1 MVEQSMNGEQSQ
13 DIEVETQAVIY
24 LGPSSMSLMVAEV
37 GQDGVRMLDY
47 LQQPVPM
54 ARDIFRL
61 HRVSRHTMD
70 RCVQIIGDY
79 RESLKEYG
87 TGSSLTV
94 RFMISNI
101 IAEADNVDVFVNRM
115 HVAHGLRGARI
126 DDGKMTRLIYVKVQ
140 ETLAQYP
147 GFNKKK
153 VLVVHTGPGNTR
165 VLLFQ
170 GGRIVRYSCYRLGT
184 HRTGEAVGEIEY
196 GDDVAELS
204 LLREH
209 MRGQVDQICVDYG
222 SVKGLSGM
230 IVIGQEMQ
238 QVRERLNPSAEGKV
252 ACAALAAEAERMSR
266 TTMEQRMNSYGADF
280 AGVDSLLPAML
291 MTDMIAS
298 SLHLKDVIIP
308 GNTYDEEFI
317 SSLIRAERH
326 PADLEAEVLHFAG
339 ILADRFKA
347 DKGHREHVA
356 RLCMEMFDQL
366 QDLHRL
372 SEHDRLLLEVASILH
387 EVGSFISQQDH
398 QLHSQ
403 YIILNSEIFGL
414 SRDDVETIA
423 LLARYHRHDVPANT
437 DPMYGELELQ
447 DRMRVAKMAAILRV
461 ADALERGHAQRV
473 NGVKARIRGRGLELE
488 LLGVR
493 ETAVEE
499 LAMRLK
505 GDLFADI
512 FGYDVVLAPQR

>member
-1 MVEQSMNGEQSQ
+1 
-13 DIEVETQAVIY
+13 
-24 LGPSSMSLMVAEV
+24 MSLMVAEV
-37 GQDGVRMLDY
+37 VQDRIRLLDF

-54 ARDIFRL
+54 ARDIFRF
-61 HRVSRHTMD
+61 HRISRHTMD

-79 RESLKEYG
+79 LEILKEYG
-87 TGSSLTV
+87 TGSRLSV
-94 RFMISNI
+94 RLMISNI
-101 IAEADNVDVFVNRM
+101 ISEADNVDVFVNRM
-115 HVAHGLRGARI
+115 HVAHGLRGRRI

-147 GFNKKK
+147 GFSKKK

-170 GGRIVRYSCYRLGT
+170 KGRIVRYSCYRLGT

-196 GDDVAELS
+196 GDDV
-204 LLREH
+204 
-209 MRGQVDQICVDYG
+209 DQICLDYG
-222 SVKGLSGM
+222 GVKGLAGL

-238 QVRERLNPSAEGKV
+238 QLRDRLDPTPEGKV
-252 ACAALAAEAERMSR
+252 ACSALVAEAERMSR
-266 TTMEQRMNSYGADF
+266 TTLEQRMNVYGADF
-280 AGVDSLLPAML
+280 AGVDSLLPAVL
-291 MTDMIAS
+291 MTEMIAR
-298 SLHLKDVIIP
+298 SLNLNDVIIP
-308 GNTYDEEFI
+308 GSGYDEEFS
-317 SSLIRAERH
+317 SSLIRAEQH
-326 PADLEAEVLHFAG
+326 PGDLEAEVLHFAG
-339 ILADRFKA
+339 ILADRYKA

-423 LLARYHRHDVPANT
+423 LLARYHRHEVPANS
-437 DPMYGELELQ
+437 DPMYGELELT

-473 NGVKARIRGRGLELE
+473 NGVRARIRGRMLELE
-488 LLGVR
+488 LQGVR
-493 ETAVEE
+493 ETAVED
-499 LAMRLK
+499 LALRLK

-512 FGYDVVLAPQR
+512 FGYDVVLVPQR

>member
-1 MVEQSMNGEQSQ
+1 MQGDQAQ
-13 DIEVETQAVIY
+13 DSEISTQAVIY

-37 GQDGVRMLDY
+37 AENRIRMLDF

-61 HRVSRHTMD
+61 HRISRHTMD

-79 RESLKEYG
+79 LEILKEYG
-87 TGSSLTV
+87 TGV
-94 RFMISNI
+94 RLSVRLMISNI
-101 IAEADNVDVFVNRM
+101 ISEADNVDVFVNRM
-115 HVAHGLRGARI
+115 HVAHGLRGRRI

-140 ETLAQYP
+140 ETLARYP
-147 GFNKKK
+147 GFSKKK

-170 GGRIVRYSCYRLGT
+170 KGRIMRYSCYRRGT

-196 GDDVAELS
+196 GDDVTELS

-209 MRGQVDQICVDYG
+209 MRGQVDQICLDYG
-222 SVKGLSGM
+222 GVKGLAGLV
-230 IVIGQEMQ
+230 VIGQEMQ
-238 QVRERLNPSAEGKV
+238 QLRERLNPSAEGKV
-252 ACAALAAEAERMSR
+252 SCSALVAEAEKMSR
-266 TTMEQRMNSYGADF
+266 TTMEQRMNVYGADF
-280 AGVDSLLPAML
+280 AGVDSLLPAVL
-291 MTDMIAS
+291 MTEMIAR
-298 SLHLKDVIIP
+298 SLNLNDVIIP
-308 GNTYDEEFI
+308 DSGYEEEFLG
-317 SSLIRAERH
+317 SLIRAERH
-326 PADLEAEVLHFAG
+326 PEDLEAEVLHFAG
-339 ILADRFKA
+339 ILADRYKA

-356 RLCMEMFDQL
+356 HLCMEMFDQL

-387 EVGSFISQQDH
+387 EVGSFISQQNH

-414 SRDDVETIA
+414 SRDDVETVA
-423 LLARYHRHDVPANT
+423 LLARYHRHEVPSNS
-437 DPMYGELELQ
+437 DPMYGELELT

-473 NGVKARIRGRGLELE
+473 NGVRAHIRGRMLELE
-488 LLGVR
+488 LQGVR
-493 ETAVEE
+493 ETAVED
-499 LAMRLK
+499 LALRLK

-512 FGYDVVLAPQR
+512 FGYDVVLVPQR

>member
-1 MVEQSMNGEQSQ
+1 MIQGANAQNSDVL
-13 DIEVETQAVIY
+13 TQAVIY
-24 LGPSSMSLMVAEV
+24 LGPGSMSLMVAEV
-37 GQDGVRMLDY
+37 TQGRVHMLDF
-47 LQQPVPM
+47 LQQPVPV
-54 ARDIFRL
+54 ARDIFRF

-79 RESLKEYG
+79 LEILKEYG
-87 TGSSLTV
+87 AGTKLSI

-115 HVAHGLRGARI
+115 HVAHGLRGRRI

-170 GGRIVRYSCYRLGT
+170 RGRIVRYSCYRLGT

-209 MRGQVDQICVDYG
+209 MRGQVDQICLDYG
-222 SVKGLSGM
+222 GVKGLSGL
-230 IVIGQEMQ
+230 IIIGQEMQ
-238 QVRERLNPSAEGKV
+238 QLRERLGPSPEGKV
-252 ACAALAAEAERMSR
+252 TCSALVEESERMAR
-266 TTMEQRMNSYGADF
+266 TTTEQRMNIYGADF

-291 MTDMIAS
+291 MTDMIAR
-298 SLHLKDVIIP
+298 SLHLNNVIIP
-308 GNTYDEEFI
+308 GSLYDEEFL
-317 SSLIRAERH
+317 SSLIRSEER
-326 PADLEAEVLHFAG
+326 PGDLEAEVLHFAG
-339 ILADRFKA
+339 ILADRYKA
-347 DKGHREHVA
+347 DKGHREHVS

-372 SEHDRLLLEVASILH
+372 SPHDRLLLEVTSILH
-387 EVGSFISQQDH
+387 EVGSFISQPNH

-414 SRDDVETIA
+414 SRDDVETVA
-423 LLARYHRHDVPANT
+423 LLARYHRHEVPNNA
-437 DPMYGELELQ
+437 DPIYGDMELT

-473 NGVKARIRGRGLELE
+473 HGVKAHIRGKVLELE
-488 LLGVR
+488 LSGVH
-493 ETAVEE
+493 ETAVED
-499 LAMRLK
+499 LALRLK

>member
-1 MVEQSMNGEQSQ
+1 MIQGEQVQ
-13 DIEVETQAVIY
+13 DSELSTQAVIY
-24 LGPSSMSLMVAEV
+24 LGPSSMSLMVAEA
-37 GQDGVRMLDY
+37 VRDRIRLLDF

-54 ARDIFRL
+54 ARDIFRF
-61 HRVSRHTMD
+61 HRISRHTMD

-79 RESLKEYG
+79 LEILKEYG
-87 TGSSLTV
+87 AGSKLSV

-101 IAEADNVDVFVNRM
+101 ISEADNVDVFVNRM
-115 HVAHGLRGARI
+115 HVAHGLRGRRI

-140 ETLAQYP
+140 EALAQYP
-147 GFNKKK
+147 GFSKKK

-170 GGRIVRYSCYRLGT
+170 KGRIVRYSCYRLGT

-204 LLREH
+204 ILREH
-209 MRGQVDQICVDYG
+209 MRGQVDQICLDYG
-222 SVKGLSGM
+222 G
-230 IVIGQEMQ
+230 
-238 QVRERLNPSAEGKV
+238 REGPGGPYRHRPGNAAAPGPPGPHARKGKV
-252 ACAALAAEAERMSR
+252 ACSSLAAEAERMSR
-266 TTMEQRMNSYGADF
+266 TTLEQRMNVYGADF
-280 AGVDSLLPAML
+280 AGVDSLLPAVL
-291 MTDMIAS
+291 MTEMIAR
-298 SLHLKDVIIP
+298 SLNLNDVIIP
-308 GNTYDEEFI
+308 GSGYDEEFS
-317 SSLIRAERH
+317 SSLIRAEQH
-326 PADLEAEVLHFAG
+326 PGDLEAEVLHFAG
-339 ILADRFKA
+339 ILADRYKA

-423 LLARYHRHDVPANT
+423 LLARYHRHEVPANS
-437 DPMYGELELQ
+437 DPMYGELELT

-473 NGVKARIRGRGLELE
+473 NGVRARIRGRMLELE
-488 LLGVR
+488 LQGVR
-493 ETAVEE
+493 ETAVED
-499 LAMRLK
+499 LALRLK

-512 FGYDVVLAPQR
+512 FGYDVVLVPQR

>member
-1 MVEQSMNGEQSQ
+1 
-13 DIEVETQAVIY
+13 
-24 LGPSSMSLMVAEV
+24 
-37 GQDGVRMLDY
+37 
-47 LQQPVPM
+47 
-54 ARDIFRL
+54 
-61 HRVSRHTMD
+61 
-70 RCVQIIGDY
+70 
-79 RESLKEYG
+79 
-87 TGSSLTV
+87 
-94 RFMISNI
+94 MISNI
-101 IAEADNVDVFVNRM
+101 ISEADNVDVFVNRM
-115 HVAHGLRGARI
+115 HVAHGLRGRRI

-140 ETLAQYP
+140 EALAQYP
-147 GFNKKK
+147 GFSKKK

-170 GGRIVRYSCYRLGT
+170 KGRIVRYSCYRLGT

-204 LLREH
+204 ILREH
-209 MRGQVDQICVDYG
+209 MRGQVDQICLDYG
-222 SVKGLSGM
+222 GVKGLAGL

-238 QVRERLNPSAEGKV
+238 QLRDRLAPTPEGKV
-252 ACAALAAEAERMSR
+252 ACSSLAAEAERMSR
-266 TTMEQRMNSYGADF
+266 TTLEQRMNVYGADF
-280 AGVDSLLPAML
+280 AGVDSLLPAVL
-291 MTDMIAS
+291 MTEMIAR
-298 SLHLKDVIIP
+298 SLNLDDVIIP
-308 GNTYDEEFI
+308 ASGYDE
-317 SSLIRAERH
+317 
-326 PADLEAEVLHFAG
+326 
-339 ILADRFKA
+339 DRYKA

-387 EVGSFISQQDH
+387 EVGSFINQQNH

-423 LLARYHRHDVPANT
+423 LLARYHRHEVPANS
-437 DPMYGELELQ
+437 DPMYGELELR

-473 NGVKARIRGRGLELE
+473 NGVRAHIRGRMLELE
-488 LLGVR
+488 LQGVR
-493 ETAVEE
+493 ETAVED
-499 LAMRLK
+499 LALRLK

>member
-1 MVEQSMNGEQSQ
+1 MSQGEQVQ
-13 DIEVETQAVIY
+13 DSELSSQAVIY

-37 GQDGVRMLDY
+37 VQDRIRLLDF

-54 ARDIFRL
+54 ARDIFRF
-61 HRVSRHTMD
+61 HRISRHTMD

-79 RESLKEYG
+79 LEILKEYG
-87 TGSSLTV
+87 TGSRLSV
-94 RFMISNI
+94 RLMISNI
-101 IAEADNVDVFVNRM
+101 ISEADNVDVFVNRM
-115 HVAHGLRGARI
+115 HVAHGLRGRRI

-147 GFNKKK
+147 GFSKKK

-170 GGRIVRYSCYRLGT
+170 KGRIVRYSCYRLGT

-209 MRGQVDQICVDYG
+209 MRGQVDQICLDYG
-222 SVKGLSGM
+222 GVKGLAGL

-238 QVRERLNPSAEGKV
+238 QLRDRLDPTPEGKV
-252 ACAALAAEAERMSR
+252 ACSALVAEAERMSR
-266 TTMEQRMNSYGADF
+266 TTLEQRMNVYGADF
-280 AGVDSLLPAML
+280 AGVDSLLPAVL
-291 MTDMIAS
+291 MTEMIAR
-298 SLHLKDVIIP
+298 SLNLNDVIIP
-308 GNTYDEEFI
+308 GSGYDEEFS
-317 SSLIRAERH
+317 SSLIRAEQH
-326 PADLEAEVLHFAG
+326 PGDLEAEVLHFAG
-339 ILADRFKA
+339 ILADRYKA

-423 LLARYHRHDVPANT
+423 LLARYHRHEVPANS
-437 DPMYGELELQ
+437 DPMYGELELT

-473 NGVKARIRGRGLELE
+473 NGVRARIRGRMLELE
-488 LLGVR
+488 LQGVR
-493 ETAVEE
+493 ETAVED
-499 LAMRLK
+499 LALRLK

-512 FGYDVVLAPQR
+512 FGYDVVLVPQR

>member
-1 MVEQSMNGEQSQ
+1 MIQGEQVQ
-13 DIEVETQAVIY
+13 DSELSTQAVIY
-24 LGPSSMSLMVAEV
+24 LGPSSMSLMVAEA
-37 GQDGVRMLDY
+37 VRDRIRLLDF

-54 ARDIFRL
+54 ARDIFRF
-61 HRVSRHTMD
+61 HRISRHTMD

-79 RESLKEYG
+79 LEILKEYG
-87 TGSSLTV
+87 AGSKLSV

-101 IAEADNVDVFVNRM
+101 ISEADNVDVFVNRM
-115 HVAHGLRGARI
+115 HVAHGLRGRRI

-140 ETLAQYP
+140 EALAQYP
-147 GFNKKK
+147 GFSKKK

-170 GGRIVRYSCYRLGT
+170 KGRIVRYSCYRLGT

-204 LLREH
+204 ILREH
-209 MRGQVDQICVDYG
+209 MRGQVDQICLDYG
-222 SVKGLSGM
+222 GVKGLAGL

-238 QVRERLNPSAEGKV
+238 QLRDRLAPTPEGKV
-252 ACAALAAEAERMSR
+252 ACSSLAAEAERMSR
-266 TTMEQRMNSYGADF
+266 TTLEQRMNVYGADF
-280 AGVDSLLPAML
+280 AGVDS
-291 MTDMIAS
+291 
-298 SLHLKDVIIP
+298 
-308 GNTYDEEFI
+308 
-317 SSLIRAERH
+317 SSLIRAEQH
-326 PADLEAEVLHFAG
+326 PGDLEAEVLHFAG
-339 ILADRFKA
+339 ILADRYKA

-387 EVGSFISQQDH
+387 EVGSFINQQNH

-423 LLARYHRHDVPANT
+423 LLARYHRHEVPANS
-437 DPMYGELELQ
+437 DPMYGELELR

-473 NGVKARIRGRGLELE
+473 NGVRAHIRGRMLELE
-488 LLGVR
+488 LQGVR
-493 ETAVEE
+493 ETAVED
-499 LAMRLK
+499 LALRLK